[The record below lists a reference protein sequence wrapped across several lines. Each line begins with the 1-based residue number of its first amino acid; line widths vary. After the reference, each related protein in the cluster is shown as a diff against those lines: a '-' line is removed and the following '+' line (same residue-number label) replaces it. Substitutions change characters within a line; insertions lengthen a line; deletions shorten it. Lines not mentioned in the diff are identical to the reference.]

1 METEYIKKT
10 GIERQKEVLIEA
22 LERAAKENGLFLNT
36 NYKQQPHFYNKELQI
51 TPVNSLMMAMHSDNG
66 DFKSNAYTTFQ
77 NLQANNAAIRRGQ
90 KGVPFIWSNLNEYVE
105 IANPENKITKDSF
118 NKLSEEDK
126 GRYRVNPKENVF
138 TLFNLDQTTL
148 PFVHKDSYKSHI
160 NDTGQ
165 TEPHDE
171 KELRIDINKYIQKM
185 RENLLPIRRDGIG
198 VAHYDANRDLIHI
211 PAQKEFDTYPE
222 YVQAVTREIVRATGV
237 PQRLNREGTMSSDKE
252 KQARESLVEDLVS
265 AHKLLEFGL
274 PSKLKKTTIANIPS
288 IIKHIKETPNYT
300 ENLFR
305 DINRAVGM
313 MKKAEKGEKIKVN
326 EREATELLNVNSQEQ
341 TQSNKQ
347 ENHDSKAVS
356 FEQITILKDDNEK
369 WTLVARPSEQKPFA
383 IHPSKQDI
391 SFYFDSLKNP
401 NKEEGVSI
409 RTELAQKYYGI
420 SLQHPELKV
429 DIFNTGATQENIEK
443 IDRVNVFRSKDQK
456 NMIIAY
462 VDGKALQPI
471 ELNKSLY
478 QRFWLTDNRSAY
490 KVALA
495 ASLYAE
501 TLNNIKKEGTKQTQE
516 VEQTA
521 KKEQS
526 KEAEVT
532 HHAGEKNIPPIMKE
546 YENLKNQYK
555 DTVLLFRKGNHY
567 EAYADDAVTV
577 SQKLDLKMETDKH
590 HYEDSKTPLRSTSF
604 KQSELDV
611 FLPKLIRNN
620 LRIAIC
626 APIEEPL
633 KIPRP
638 TPEAETQTKS
648 LEENETIVSRPSMHR

>member
-1 METEYIKKT
+1 METEYIKKN
-10 GIERQKEVLIEA
+10 GLERQKEVLIEA

-66 DFKSNAYTTFQ
+66 NFKSNAYTTFQ

-148 PFVHKDSYKSHI
+148 PFVHKDSYKTHI

-165 TEPHDE
+165 TAPHDE

-274 PSKLKKTTIANIPS
+274 PSKLKKTTIENVPS

-326 EREATELLNVNSQEQ
+326 ERETVELLNVNSQEQ
-341 TQSNKQ
+341 AQRNTQ
-347 ENHDSKAVS
+347 ENQVSKAVS

-369 WTLVARPSEQKPFA
+369 WTLVARPNEQKPFA

-391 SFYFDSLKNP
+391 SMYFDSLKNP

-409 RTELAQKYYGI
+409 RTELAQKYYGL

-443 IDRVNVFRSKDQK
+443 IDRVNVFRTKDQK

-501 TLNNIKKEGTKQTQE
+501 TLNNIKKEGTKQAQE

-521 KKEQS
+521 TKEQS
-526 KEAEVT
+526 KQSEVSHDT
-532 HHAGEKNIPPIMKE
+532 AEKNIPPIME
-546 YENLKNQYK
+546 QYK
-555 DTVLLFRKGNHY
+555 ALKKNYSDALLLFRKGNY
-567 EAYADDAVTV
+567 YIAYSDDAVTL
-577 SQKLDLKMETDKH
+577 SKKLDLEIKTEKN
-590 HYEDSKTPLRSTSF
+590 HYENEKTPLRSASF
-604 KQSELDV
+604 PASSLDGN
-611 FLPKLIRNN
+611 LPKLIRSGS
-620 LRIAIC
+620 RVAIC
-626 APIEEPL
+626 TPNEEEQ
-633 KIPRP
+633 KIPKPSRQDP
-638 TPEAETQTKS
+638 PKEQEQKES
-648 LEENETIVSRPSMHR
+648 IVSRPSMHR

>member
-10 GIERQKEVLIEA
+10 GLERQKEVLIEA

-66 DFKSNAYTTFQ
+66 NFKSNAYTTFQ

-90 KGVPFIWSNLNEYVE
+90 KGVPFIWSNLNVYVE

-148 PFVHKDSYKSHI
+148 PFVHKDSYKTHI
-160 NDTGQ
+160 NETGQ
-165 TEPHDE
+165 TAPHDE

-274 PSKLKKTTIANIPS
+274 PSKLKKTTIENVPS

-326 EREATELLNVNSQEQ
+326 ERETVELLNVNSQEQ
-341 TQSNKQ
+341 AQRNTQ
-347 ENHDSKAVS
+347 ENQVSKAVS

-369 WTLVARPSEQKPFA
+369 WTLVARPNEQKPFA

-391 SFYFDSLKNP
+391 SMYFDSLKNP

-409 RTELAQKYYGI
+409 RTELAQKYYGL

-443 IDRVNVFRSKDQK
+443 IDRVNVFRTKDQK

-501 TLNNIKKEGTKQTQE
+501 TLNNIKKEGTKQAQE

-521 KKEQS
+521 TKEQS
-526 KEAEVT
+526 KQSEVSHDT
-532 HHAGEKNIPPIMKE
+532 AEKNIPPIME
-546 YENLKNQYK
+546 QYK
-555 DTVLLFRKGNHY
+555 ALKKNYSDALLLFRKGNY
-567 EAYADDAVTV
+567 YIAYSDDAVTL
-577 SQKLDLKMETDKH
+577 SKKLDLEIKTEKN
-590 HYEDSKTPLRSTSF
+590 HYENEKTPLRSASF
-604 KQSELDV
+604 PASSLDGN
-611 FLPKLIRNN
+611 LPKLIRSGS
-620 LRIAIC
+620 RVAIC
-626 APIEEPL
+626 TPNEEEQ
-633 KIPRP
+633 KIPKPSRQDP
-638 TPEAETQTKS
+638 PKEQEQKES
-648 LEENETIVSRPSMHR
+648 IVSRPSMHR

>member
-10 GIERQKEVLIEA
+10 GLERQKEVLIEA

-66 DFKSNAYTTFQ
+66 NFKSNAYTTFQ

-148 PFVHKDSYKSHI
+148 PFVHKDSYKTHI

-165 TEPHDE
+165 TAPHDE

-237 PQRLNREGTMSSDKE
+237 PQRLNREGTMSSNKE

-274 PSKLKKTTIANIPS
+274 PSKLKKTTIENVPS

-326 EREATELLNVNSQEQ
+326 ERETVELLNVNSQEQ
-341 TQSNKQ
+341 AQRNTQ
-347 ENHDSKAVS
+347 ENQVSKAVS

-369 WTLVARPSEQKPFA
+369 WTLVARPNEQKPFA

-391 SFYFDSLKNP
+391 SMYFDSLKNP

-409 RTELAQKYYGI
+409 RTELAQKYYVL

-443 IDRVNVFRSKDQK
+443 IDRVNVFRTKDQK

-501 TLNNIKKEGTKQTQE
+501 TLNNIKKEGTKQAQE

-521 KKEQS
+521 TKEQS
-526 KEAEVT
+526 KQSEVSHDT
-532 HHAGEKNIPPIMKE
+532 AEKNIPPIME
-546 YENLKNQYK
+546 QYK
-555 DTVLLFRKGNHY
+555 ALKKNYSDALLLFRKGNY
-567 EAYADDAVTV
+567 YIAYSDDAVTL
-577 SQKLDLKMETDKH
+577 SKKLDLEIKTEKN
-590 HYEDSKTPLRSTSF
+590 HYENEKTPLRSASF
-604 KQSELDV
+604 PASSLDGN
-611 FLPKLIRNN
+611 LLKLIRSGS
-620 LRIAIC
+620 RVAIC
-626 APIEEPL
+626 TPNEEEQ
-633 KIPRP
+633 KIPKPSRQDP
-638 TPEAETQTKS
+638 PKEQEQKES
-648 LEENETIVSRPSMHR
+648 IVSRPSMHR

>member
-10 GIERQKEVLIEA
+10 GLERQKEVLIEA

-66 DFKSNAYTTFQ
+66 NFKSNAYTTFQ
-77 NLQANNAAIRRGQ
+77 NLQANNAATRRGQ

-148 PFVHKDSYKSHI
+148 PFVHKDSYKTHI

-165 TEPHDE
+165 TAPHDE

-274 PSKLKKTTIANIPS
+274 PSKLKKTTIENVPS

-313 MKKAEKGEKIKVN
+313 MKKAEKGEKIKIN
-326 EREATELLNVNSQEQ
+326 ERETVELLNVNSQEQ
-341 TQSNKQ
+341 AQRNMQ
-347 ENHDSKAVS
+347 ENQVSKAVS

-369 WTLVARPSEQKPFA
+369 WTLVARPNEQKPFA

-391 SFYFDSLKNP
+391 SMYFDSLKNP

-409 RTELAQKYYGI
+409 RTELAQKYYGL

-443 IDRVNVFRSKDQK
+443 IDRVNVFRTKDQK

-501 TLNNIKKEGTKQTQE
+501 TLNNIKKEGTKQAQE

-521 KKEQS
+521 TKEQS
-526 KEAEVT
+526 KQSEVSHDT
-532 HHAGEKNIPPIMKE
+532 AEKNIPPIME
-546 YENLKNQYK
+546 QYK
-555 DTVLLFRKGNHY
+555 ALKKNYSDALLLFRKGNY
-567 EAYADDAVTV
+567 YIAYSDDAVTL
-577 SQKLDLKMETDKH
+577 SKKLDLEIKTEKN
-590 HYEDSKTPLRSTSF
+590 HYENEKTPLRSASF
-604 KQSELDV
+604 PASSLDGN
-611 FLPKLIRNN
+611 LPKLIRSGS
-620 LRIAIC
+620 RVAIC
-626 APIEEPL
+626 TPNEEEQ
-633 KIPRP
+633 KIPKPSRQDP
-638 TPEAETQTKS
+638 PKEQEQKES
-648 LEENETIVSRPSMHR
+648 IVSRPSMHR

>member
-66 DFKSNAYTTFQ
+66 NFKSNAYTTFQ

-148 PFVHKDSYKSHI
+148 PFVHKDSYKTHI

-165 TEPHDE
+165 TAPHDE

-274 PSKLKKTTIANIPS
+274 PSKLKKTTIENVPS

-313 MKKAEKGEKIKVN
+313 MKKAEKGEKIKIN
-326 EREATELLNVNSQEQ
+326 ERETVELLNVNSQEQ
-341 TQSNKQ
+341 AQRNMQ
-347 ENHDSKAVS
+347 ENQVSKAVS

-369 WTLVARPSEQKPFA
+369 WTLVARPNEQKPFA

-391 SFYFDSLKNP
+391 SMYFDSLKNP

-409 RTELAQKYYGI
+409 RTELAQKYYGL

-443 IDRVNVFRSKDQK
+443 IDRVNVFRTKDQK

-501 TLNNIKKEGTKQTQE
+501 TLNNIKKEGTKQAQE

-521 KKEQS
+521 TKEQS
-526 KEAEVT
+526 KQSEVSHDT
-532 HHAGEKNIPPIMKE
+532 AEKNIPPIME
-546 YENLKNQYK
+546 QYK
-555 DTVLLFRKGNHY
+555 ALKKNYSDALLLFRKGNY
-567 EAYADDAVTV
+567 YIAYSDDAVTL
-577 SQKLDLKMETDKH
+577 SKKLDLEIKTEKN
-590 HYEDSKTPLRSTSF
+590 HYENEKTPLRSASF
-604 KQSELDV
+604 PASSLDGN
-611 FLPKLIRNN
+611 LPKLIRSGS
-620 LRIAIC
+620 RVAIC
-626 APIEEPL
+626 TPNEEEQ
-633 KIPRP
+633 KIPKPSRQDP
-638 TPEAETQTKS
+638 PKEQEQKES
-648 LEENETIVSRPSMHR
+648 IVSRPSMHR

>member
-1 METEYIKKT
+1 METEYIKRT
-10 GIERQKEVLIEA
+10 GLERQKEVLIEA

-66 DFKSNAYTTFQ
+66 NFKSNAYTTFQ
-77 NLQANNAAIRRGQ
+77 NLQANDAAIRRGQ

-105 IANPENKITKDSF
+105 IVNPENKITKDSF

-148 PFVHKDSYKSHI
+148 PFVHKDSYKTHI

-165 TEPHDE
+165 TAPHDE

-274 PSKLKKTTIANIPS
+274 PSKLKKTTIENVPS

-326 EREATELLNVNSQEQ
+326 ERETVELLNVNSQEQ
-341 TQSNKQ
+341 AQRNTQ
-347 ENHDSKAVS
+347 ENQVSKAVS

-369 WTLVARPSEQKPFA
+369 WTLVARLNEQKPFA

-391 SFYFDSLKNP
+391 SMYFDSLKNP

-409 RTELAQKYYGI
+409 RTELAQKYYGL

-443 IDRVNVFRSKDQK
+443 IDRVNVFRTKDQK

-501 TLNNIKKEGTKQTQE
+501 TLNNIKKEGTKQAQE

-521 KKEQS
+521 TKEQS
-526 KEAEVT
+526 KQSEVSHDT
-532 HHAGEKNIPPIMKE
+532 AEKNIPPIME
-546 YENLKNQYK
+546 QYK
-555 DTVLLFRKGNHY
+555 ALKKNYSDALLLFRKGNY
-567 EAYADDAVTV
+567 YIAYSDDAVTL
-577 SQKLDLKMETDKH
+577 SKKLDLEIKTEKN
-590 HYEDSKTPLRSTSF
+590 HYENEKTPLRSASF
-604 KQSELDV
+604 PASSLDGN
-611 FLPKLIRNN
+611 LPKLIRSGS
-620 LRIAIC
+620 RVAIC
-626 APIEEPL
+626 TPNEEEQ
-633 KIPRP
+633 KIPKPSRQDP
-638 TPEAETQTKS
+638 PKEQEQKES
-648 LEENETIVSRPSMHR
+648 IVSRPSMHR

>member
-10 GIERQKEVLIEA
+10 GLERQKEVLIEA

-66 DFKSNAYTTFQ
+66 NFKSNAYTTFQ

-148 PFVHKDSYKSHI
+148 PFVHKDSYKTHI

-165 TEPHDE
+165 TAPHDE

-198 VAHYDANRDLIHI
+198 VAHYDANRDMIHI

-274 PSKLKKTTIANIPS
+274 PSKLKKTTIENVPS

-313 MKKAEKGEKIKVN
+313 MKKAEKGEKIKIN
-326 EREATELLNVNSQEQ
+326 ERETVELLNVNSQEQ
-341 TQSNKQ
+341 AQRNMQ
-347 ENHDSKAVS
+347 ENQVSKAVS

-369 WTLVARPSEQKPFA
+369 WTLVARPNEQKPFA

-391 SFYFDSLKNP
+391 SMYFDSLKNP

-409 RTELAQKYYGI
+409 RTELAQKYYGL

-443 IDRVNVFRSKDQK
+443 IDRVNVFRTKDQK

-501 TLNNIKKEGTKQTQE
+501 TLNNIKKEGTKQAQE

-521 KKEQS
+521 TKEQS
-526 KEAEVT
+526 KQSEVSHDT
-532 HHAGEKNIPPIMKE
+532 AEKNIPPIME
-546 YENLKNQYK
+546 QYK
-555 DTVLLFRKGNHY
+555 ALKKNYSDALLLFRKGNY
-567 EAYADDAVTV
+567 YIAYSDDAVTL
-577 SQKLDLKMETDKH
+577 SKKLDLEIKTEKN
-590 HYEDSKTPLRSTSF
+590 HYENEKTPLRSASF
-604 KQSELDV
+604 PASSLDGN
-611 FLPKLIRNN
+611 LPKLIRSGS
-620 LRIAIC
+620 RVAIC
-626 APIEEPL
+626 TPNEEEQ
-633 KIPRP
+633 KIPKPSRQDP
-638 TPEAETQTKS
+638 PKEQEQKES
-648 LEENETIVSRPSMHR
+648 IVSRPSMHR

>member
-10 GIERQKEVLIEA
+10 GLERQKEVLIEA

-66 DFKSNAYTTFQ
+66 NFKSNAYTTFQ

-148 PFVHKDSYKSHI
+148 PFVHKDSYKTHI

-165 TEPHDE
+165 TAPHDE

-274 PSKLKKTTIANIPS
+274 PSKLKKTTIENVPS

-326 EREATELLNVNSQEQ
+326 ERETVELLNVNSQEQ
-341 TQSNKQ
+341 AQRNTQ
-347 ENHDSKAVS
+347 ENQVSKAVS

-369 WTLVARPSEQKPFA
+369 WTLVARPNEQKPFA

-391 SFYFDSLKNP
+391 SMYFDSLKNP

-409 RTELAQKYYGI
+409 RTELAQKYYGL

-443 IDRVNVFRSKDQK
+443 IDRVNVFRTKDQK

-501 TLNNIKKEGTKQTQE
+501 TLNNIKKEGTKQAQE

-521 KKEQS
+521 TKEQS
-526 KEAEVT
+526 KQSEVSHDT
-532 HHAGEKNIPPIMKE
+532 AEKNIPPIME
-546 YENLKNQYK
+546 QYK
-555 DTVLLFRKGNHY
+555 ALKKNYSDALLLFRKGNY
-567 EAYADDAVTV
+567 YIAYSDDAVTL
-577 SQKLDLKMETDKH
+577 SKKLDLEIKTEKN
-590 HYEDSKTPLRSTSF
+590 HYENEKTPLRSASF
-604 KQSELDV
+604 PASSLDGN
-611 FLPKLIRNN
+611 LPKLIRSGS
-620 LRIAIC
+620 RVAIC
-626 APIEEPL
+626 TPNEEEQ
-633 KIPRP
+633 KIPKPSRQNP
-638 TPEAETQTKS
+638 PKEQEQKES
-648 LEENETIVSRPSMHR
+648 IVSRPSMHR

>member
-10 GIERQKEVLIEA
+10 GLERQKEVLIEA

-66 DFKSNAYTTFQ
+66 NFKSNAYTTFQ

-105 IANPENKITKDSF
+105 IVNPENKITKDSF

-148 PFVHKDSYKSHI
+148 PFVHKDSYKTHI

-165 TEPHDE
+165 TAPHDE

-274 PSKLKKTTIANIPS
+274 PSKLKKTTIENVPS

-326 EREATELLNVNSQEQ
+326 ERETVELLNVNSQEQ
-341 TQSNKQ
+341 AQRNTQ
-347 ENHDSKAVS
+347 ENQVSKAVS

-369 WTLVARPSEQKPFA
+369 WTLVARPNEQKPFA

-391 SFYFDSLKNP
+391 SMYFDSLKNP

-409 RTELAQKYYGI
+409 RTELAQKYYVL

-443 IDRVNVFRSKDQK
+443 IDRVNVFRTKDQK

-501 TLNNIKKEGTKQTQE
+501 TLNNIKKEGTKQAQE

-521 KKEQS
+521 TKEQS
-526 KEAEVT
+526 KQSEVSHDT
-532 HHAGEKNIPPIMKE
+532 AEKNIPPIME
-546 YENLKNQYK
+546 QYK
-555 DTVLLFRKGNHY
+555 ALKKNYSDALLLFRKGNY
-567 EAYADDAVTV
+567 YIAYSDDAVTL
-577 SQKLDLKMETDKH
+577 SKKLDLEIKTEKN
-590 HYEDSKTPLRSTSF
+590 HYENEKTPLRSASF
-604 KQSELDV
+604 PASSLDGN
-611 FLPKLIRNN
+611 LPKLIRSGS
-620 LRIAIC
+620 RVAIC
-626 APIEEPL
+626 TPNEEEQ
-633 KIPRP
+633 KIPKPSRQDP
-638 TPEAETQTKS
+638 PKEQEQKES
-648 LEENETIVSRPSMHR
+648 IVSRPSMHR

>member
-1 METEYIKKT
+1 METEYIKRT
-10 GIERQKEVLIEA
+10 GLERQKEVLIEA

-66 DFKSNAYTTFQ
+66 NFKSNAYTTFQ
-77 NLQANNAAIRRGQ
+77 NLQANDAAIRRGQ

-105 IANPENKITKDSF
+105 IVNPENKITKDSF

-148 PFVHKDSYKSHI
+148 PFVHKDSYKTHI

-165 TEPHDE
+165 TAPHDE

-274 PSKLKKTTIANIPS
+274 PSKLKKTTIENVPS

-326 EREATELLNVNSQEQ
+326 ERETVELLNVNSQEQ
-341 TQSNKQ
+341 AQRNTQ
-347 ENHDSKAVS
+347 ENQVSKAVS

-369 WTLVARPSEQKPFA
+369 WTLVARPNEQKPFA

-391 SFYFDSLKNP
+391 SMYFDSLKNP

-409 RTELAQKYYGI
+409 RTELAQKYYGL

-443 IDRVNVFRSKDQK
+443 IDRVNVFRTKDQK

-478 QRFWLTDNRSAY
+478 QRFRLTDNRSAY

-501 TLNNIKKEGTKQTQE
+501 TLNNIKKEGTKQAQE

-521 KKEQS
+521 TKEQS
-526 KEAEVT
+526 KQSEVSHDT
-532 HHAGEKNIPPIMKE
+532 AEKNIPPIME
-546 YENLKNQYK
+546 QYK
-555 DTVLLFRKGNHY
+555 ALKKNYSDALLLFRKGNY
-567 EAYADDAVTV
+567 YIAYSDDAVTL
-577 SQKLDLKMETDKH
+577 SKKLDLEIKTEKN
-590 HYEDSKTPLRSTSF
+590 HYENEKTPLRSASF
-604 KQSELDV
+604 PASSLDGN
-611 FLPKLIRNN
+611 LPKLIRSGS
-620 LRIAIC
+620 RVAIC
-626 APIEEPL
+626 TPNEEEQ
-633 KIPRP
+633 KIPKPSRQDP
-638 TPEAETQTKS
+638 PKEQEQKES
-648 LEENETIVSRPSMHR
+648 IVSRPSMHR

>member
-10 GIERQKEVLIEA
+10 GLERQKEVLIEA

-66 DFKSNAYTTFQ
+66 NFKSNAYTTFQ

-148 PFVHKDSYKSHI
+148 PFVHKDSYKTHI

-165 TEPHDE
+165 TAPHDE

-274 PSKLKKTTIANIPS
+274 PSKLKKTTIENVPS

-313 MKKAEKGEKIKVN
+313 MKKAEKGEKIKIN
-326 EREATELLNVNSQEQ
+326 ERETVELLNVNSQEQ
-341 TQSNKQ
+341 AQRNMQ
-347 ENHDSKAVS
+347 ENQVSKAVF

-369 WTLVARPSEQKPFA
+369 WTLVARPNEQKPFA

-391 SFYFDSLKNP
+391 SMYFDSLKNP

-409 RTELAQKYYGI
+409 RTELAQKYYGL

-443 IDRVNVFRSKDQK
+443 IDRVNVFRTKDQK

-501 TLNNIKKEGTKQTQE
+501 TLNNIKKEGTKQAQE

-521 KKEQS
+521 TKEQS
-526 KEAEVT
+526 KQSEVSHDT
-532 HHAGEKNIPPIMKE
+532 AEKNIPPIME
-546 YENLKNQYK
+546 QYK
-555 DTVLLFRKGNHY
+555 ALKKNYSDALLLFRKGNY
-567 EAYADDAVTV
+567 YIAYSDDAVTL
-577 SQKLDLKMETDKH
+577 SKKLDLEIKTEKN
-590 HYEDSKTPLRSTSF
+590 HYENEKTPLRSASF
-604 KQSELDV
+604 PASSLDGN
-611 FLPKLIRNN
+611 LPKLIRSGS
-620 LRIAIC
+620 RVAIC
-626 APIEEPL
+626 TPNEEEQ
-633 KIPRP
+633 KIPKPSRQDP
-638 TPEAETQTKS
+638 PKEQEQKES
-648 LEENETIVSRPSMHR
+648 IVSRPSMHR

>member
-1 METEYIKKT
+1 MMETEYIKRT
-10 GIERQKEVLIEA
+10 GLERQKEVLIEA

-66 DFKSNAYTTFQ
+66 NFKSNAYTTFQ

-148 PFVHKDSYKSHI
+148 PFVHKDSYKTHI

-165 TEPHDE
+165 TAPHDE

-274 PSKLKKTTIANIPS
+274 PSKLKKTTIENVPS

-326 EREATELLNVNSQEQ
+326 ERETVELLNVNSQEQ
-341 TQSNKQ
+341 AQRNTQ
-347 ENHDSKAVS
+347 ENQVSKAVS

-369 WTLVARPSEQKPFA
+369 WTLVARPNEQKPFA

-391 SFYFDSLKNP
+391 SMYFDSLKNP

-409 RTELAQKYYGI
+409 RTELAQKYYVL

-443 IDRVNVFRSKDQK
+443 IDRVNVFRTKDQK

-501 TLNNIKKEGTKQTQE
+501 TLNNIKKEGTKQAQE

-521 KKEQS
+521 TKEQS
-526 KEAEVT
+526 KQSEVSHDT
-532 HHAGEKNIPPIMKE
+532 AEKNIPPIME
-546 YENLKNQYK
+546 QYK
-555 DTVLLFRKGNHY
+555 ALKKNYSDALLLFRKGNY
-567 EAYADDAVTV
+567 YIAYSDDAVTL
-577 SQKLDLKMETDKH
+577 SKKLDLEIKTEKN
-590 HYEDSKTPLRSTSF
+590 HYENEKTPLRSASF
-604 KQSELDV
+604 PASSLDGN
-611 FLPKLIRNN
+611 LPKLIRSGS
-620 LRIAIC
+620 RVAIC
-626 APIEEPL
+626 TPNEEEQ
-633 KIPRP
+633 KIPKPSRQDP
-638 TPEAETQTKS
+638 PKEQEQKES
-648 LEENETIVSRPSMHR
+648 IVSRPSMHR

>member
-10 GIERQKEVLIEA
+10 GLERQKEVLIEA

-66 DFKSNAYTTFQ
+66 NFKSNAYTTFQ

-148 PFVHKDSYKSHI
+148 PFVHKDSYKTHI

-165 TEPHDE
+165 TAPHDE

-222 YVQAVTREIVRATGV
+222 YVQAVTREIVHATGV

-274 PSKLKKTTIANIPS
+274 PSKLKKTTIENVPS

-326 EREATELLNVNSQEQ
+326 ERETVELLNVNSQEQ
-341 TQSNKQ
+341 AQRNTQ
-347 ENHDSKAVS
+347 ENQVSKAVS

-369 WTLVARPSEQKPFA
+369 WTLVARPNEQKPFA

-391 SFYFDSLKNP
+391 SMYFDSLKNP

-409 RTELAQKYYGI
+409 RTELAQKYYGL

-443 IDRVNVFRSKDQK
+443 IDRVNVFRTKDQK

-501 TLNNIKKEGTKQTQE
+501 TLNNIKKEGTKQAQE

-521 KKEQS
+521 TKEQS
-526 KEAEVT
+526 KQSEVSHDT
-532 HHAGEKNIPPIMKE
+532 AEKNIPPIME
-546 YENLKNQYK
+546 QYK
-555 DTVLLFRKGNHY
+555 ALKKNYSDALLLFRKGNY
-567 EAYADDAVTV
+567 YIAYSDDAVTL
-577 SQKLDLKMETDKH
+577 SKKLDLEIKTEKN
-590 HYEDSKTPLRSTSF
+590 HYENEKTPLRSASF
-604 KQSELDV
+604 PASSLDGN
-611 FLPKLIRNN
+611 LPKLIRSGS
-620 LRIAIC
+620 RVAIC
-626 APIEEPL
+626 TPNEEEQ
-633 KIPRP
+633 KIPKPSRQDP
-638 TPEAETQTKS
+638 PKEQEQKES
-648 LEENETIVSRPSMHR
+648 IVSRPSMHR

>member
-10 GIERQKEVLIEA
+10 GLERQKEVLIEA

-66 DFKSNAYTTFQ
+66 NFKSNAYTTFQ

-148 PFVHKDSYKSHI
+148 PFVHKDSYKTHI

-165 TEPHDE
+165 TAPHDE

-274 PSKLKKTTIANIPS
+274 PSKLKKTTIENVPS

-313 MKKAEKGEKIKVN
+313 MKKAEKGEKIKIN
-326 EREATELLNVNSQEQ
+326 ERETVELLNVNSQEQ
-341 TQSNKQ
+341 AQRNMQ
-347 ENHDSKAVS
+347 ENQVSKAVS

-369 WTLVARPSEQKPFA
+369 WTLVARPNEQKPFA

-391 SFYFDSLKNP
+391 SMYFDSLKNP

-409 RTELAQKYYGI
+409 RTELAQKYYGL

-443 IDRVNVFRSKDQK
+443 IDRVNVFRTKDQK

-501 TLNNIKKEGTKQTQE
+501 TLNNIKKEGTKQAQE

-521 KKEQS
+521 TKEQS
-526 KEAEVT
+526 KQSEVSHDT
-532 HHAGEKNIPPIMKE
+532 AEKNIPPIME
-546 YENLKNQYK
+546 QYK
-555 DTVLLFRKGNHY
+555 ALKKNYSDALLLFRKGNY
-567 EAYADDAVTV
+567 YIAYSDDTVTL
-577 SQKLDLKMETDKH
+577 SKKLDLEIKTEKN
-590 HYEDSKTPLRSTSF
+590 HYENEKTPLRSASF
-604 KQSELDV
+604 PASSLDGN
-611 FLPKLIRNN
+611 LPKLIRSGS
-620 LRIAIC
+620 RVAIC
-626 APIEEPL
+626 TPNEEEQ
-633 KIPRP
+633 KIPKPSRQDP
-638 TPEAETQTKS
+638 PKEQEQKES
-648 LEENETIVSRPSMHR
+648 IVSRPSMHR

>member
-10 GIERQKEVLIEA
+10 GLERQKEVLIEA

-66 DFKSNAYTTFQ
+66 NFKSNAYTTFQ

-148 PFVHKDSYKSHI
+148 PFVHKDSYKTHI

-165 TEPHDE
+165 TAPHDE

-274 PSKLKKTTIANIPS
+274 PSKLKKTTIENVPS

-313 MKKAEKGEKIKVN
+313 MKKAEKGEKIKIN
-326 EREATELLNVNSQEQ
+326 ERETVELLNVNSQEQ
-341 TQSNKQ
+341 AQRNMQ
-347 ENHDSKAVS
+347 ENQVSKAVS

-369 WTLVARPSEQKPFA
+369 WTLVARPNEQKPFA

-391 SFYFDSLKNP
+391 SMYFDSLKNP

-409 RTELAQKYYGI
+409 RTELAQKYYGL

-443 IDRVNVFRSKDQK
+443 IDRVNVFRTKDQK

-490 KVALA
+490 KGELA

-501 TLNNIKKEGTKQTQE
+501 TLNNIKKEGTKQAQE

-521 KKEQS
+521 TKEQS
-526 KEAEVT
+526 KQSEVSHDT
-532 HHAGEKNIPPIMKE
+532 AEKNIPPIME
-546 YENLKNQYK
+546 QYK
-555 DTVLLFRKGNHY
+555 ALKKNYSDALLLFRKGNY
-567 EAYADDAVTV
+567 YIAYSDDAVTL
-577 SQKLDLKMETDKH
+577 SKKLDLEIKTEKN
-590 HYEDSKTPLRSTSF
+590 HYENEKTPLRSASF
-604 KQSELDV
+604 PASSLDGN
-611 FLPKLIRNN
+611 LPKLIRSGS
-620 LRIAIC
+620 RVAIC
-626 APIEEPL
+626 TPNEEEQ
-633 KIPRP
+633 KIPKPSRQDP
-638 TPEAETQTKS
+638 PKEQEQKES
-648 LEENETIVSRPSMHR
+648 IVSRPSMHR

>member
-10 GIERQKEVLIEA
+10 GLERQKEVLIEA

-66 DFKSNAYTTFQ
+66 NFKSNAYTTFQ

-148 PFVHKDSYKSHI
+148 PFVHKDSYKTHI

-165 TEPHDE
+165 TAPHDE

-274 PSKLKKTTIANIPS
+274 PSKLKKTTIENVPS

-326 EREATELLNVNSQEQ
+326 ERETVELLNVNSQEQ
-341 TQSNKQ
+341 AQRNTQ
-347 ENHDSKAVS
+347 ENQVSKAVS

-369 WTLVARPSEQKPFA
+369 WTLVARPNEQKPFA

-391 SFYFDSLKNP
+391 SMYFDSLKNP

-409 RTELAQKYYGI
+409 RTELAQKYYGL

-443 IDRVNVFRSKDQK
+443 IDRVNVFRTKDQK

-501 TLNNIKKEGTKQTQE
+501 TLNNIKKEGTKQAQE

-521 KKEQS
+521 TKEQS
-526 KEAEVT
+526 KQSEVSHDT
-532 HHAGEKNIPPIMKE
+532 AEKNIPPIME
-546 YENLKNQYK
+546 QYK
-555 DTVLLFRKGNHY
+555 ALKKNYSDALLLFRKGNY
-567 EAYADDAVTV
+567 YIAYSDDAVTL
-577 SQKLDLKMETDKH
+577 SKKLDLEIKTEKN
-590 HYEDSKTPLRSTSF
+590 HYENEKTPLRSASF
-604 KQSELDV
+604 PASSLDGN
-611 FLPKLIRNN
+611 LPKLIRSGS
-620 LRIAIC
+620 RVAIC
-626 APIEEPL
+626 TPNEEEQ
-633 KIPRP
+633 KIPKPSRQDP
-638 TPEAETQTKS
+638 PKEQEQKES
-648 LEENETIVSRPSMHR
+648 IVSRPSMHR

>member
-10 GIERQKEVLIEA
+10 GLERQKEVLIEA

-66 DFKSNAYTTFQ
+66 NFKSNAYTTFQ

-148 PFVHKDSYKSHI
+148 PFVHKDSYKTHI

-165 TEPHDE
+165 TAPHDE

-274 PSKLKKTTIANIPS
+274 PSKLKKTTIENVPS

-313 MKKAEKGEKIKVN
+313 MKKAEKGEKIKIN
-326 EREATELLNVNSQEQ
+326 ERETVELLNVNSQEQ
-341 TQSNKQ
+341 AQRNMQ
-347 ENHDSKAVS
+347 ENQVSKAVS

-369 WTLVARPSEQKPFA
+369 WTLVARPNEQKPFA

-391 SFYFDSLKNP
+391 SMYFDSLKNP

-409 RTELAQKYYGI
+409 RTELAQKYYGL

-443 IDRVNVFRSKDQK
+443 IDRVNVFRTKDQK

-501 TLNNIKKEGTKQTQE
+501 TLNNIKKEGTKRAQE

-521 KKEQS
+521 TKEQS
-526 KEAEVT
+526 KQSEVSHDT
-532 HHAGEKNIPPIMKE
+532 AEKNIPPIME
-546 YENLKNQYK
+546 QYK
-555 DTVLLFRKGNHY
+555 ALKKNYSDALLLFRKGNY
-567 EAYADDAVTV
+567 YIAYSDDAVTL
-577 SQKLDLKMETDKH
+577 SKKLDLEIKTEKN
-590 HYEDSKTPLRSTSF
+590 HYENEKTPLRSASF
-604 KQSELDV
+604 PASSLDGN
-611 FLPKLIRNN
+611 LPKLIRSGS
-620 LRIAIC
+620 RVAIC
-626 APIEEPL
+626 TPNEEEQ
-633 KIPRP
+633 KIPKPSRQDP
-638 TPEAETQTKS
+638 PKEQEQKES
-648 LEENETIVSRPSMHR
+648 IVSRPSMHR

>member
-1 METEYIKKT
+1 METEYIKKN
-10 GIERQKEVLIEA
+10 GLERQKEVLIEA

-66 DFKSNAYTTFQ
+66 NFKSNAYTTFQ

-148 PFVHKDSYKSHI
+148 PFVHKDSYKTHI

-165 TEPHDE
+165 TAPHDE

-274 PSKLKKTTIANIPS
+274 PSKLKKTTIENVPS

-313 MKKAEKGEKIKVN
+313 MKKAEKGEKIKIN
-326 EREATELLNVNSQEQ
+326 ERETVELLNVNSQEQ
-341 TQSNKQ
+341 AQRNMQ
-347 ENHDSKAVS
+347 ENQVSKAVS

-369 WTLVARPSEQKPFA
+369 WTLVARPNEQKPFA

-391 SFYFDSLKNP
+391 SMYFDSLKNP

-409 RTELAQKYYGI
+409 RTELAQKYYGL

-443 IDRVNVFRSKDQK
+443 IDRVNVFRTKDQK

-501 TLNNIKKEGTKQTQE
+501 TLNNIKKEGTKQAQE

-521 KKEQS
+521 TKEQS
-526 KEAEVT
+526 KQSEVSHDT
-532 HHAGEKNIPPIMKE
+532 AEKNIPPIME
-546 YENLKNQYK
+546 QYK
-555 DTVLLFRKGNHY
+555 ALKKNYSDALLLFRKGNY
-567 EAYADDAVTV
+567 YIAYSDDAVTL
-577 SQKLDLKMETDKH
+577 SKKLDLEIKTEKN
-590 HYEDSKTPLRSTSF
+590 HYENEKTPLRSASF
-604 KQSELDV
+604 PASSLDGN
-611 FLPKLIRNN
+611 LPKLIRSGS
-620 LRIAIC
+620 RVAIC
-626 APIEEPL
+626 TPNEEEQ
-633 KIPRP
+633 KIPKPSRQDP
-638 TPEAETQTKS
+638 PKEQEQKES
-648 LEENETIVSRPSMHR
+648 IVSRPSMHR

>member
-10 GIERQKEVLIEA
+10 GLERQKEVLIEA

-66 DFKSNAYTTFQ
+66 NFKSNAYTTFQ

-148 PFVHKDSYKSHI
+148 PFVHKDSYKTHI

-165 TEPHDE
+165 TAPHDE

-274 PSKLKKTTIANIPS
+274 PSKLKKTTIENVPS

-305 DINRAVGM
+305 DINRAIGM
-313 MKKAEKGEKIKVN
+313 MKKAEKGEKIKIN
-326 EREATELLNVNSQEQ
+326 ERETVELLNVNSQEQ
-341 TQSNKQ
+341 AQRNMQ
-347 ENHDSKAVS
+347 ENQVSKAVS

-369 WTLVARPSEQKPFA
+369 WTLVARPNEQKPFA

-391 SFYFDSLKNP
+391 SMYFDSLKNP

-409 RTELAQKYYGI
+409 RTELAQKYYGL

-443 IDRVNVFRSKDQK
+443 IDRVNVFRTKDQK

-501 TLNNIKKEGTKQTQE
+501 TLNNIKKEGTKQAQE

-521 KKEQS
+521 TKEQS
-526 KEAEVT
+526 KQSEVSHDT
-532 HHAGEKNIPPIMKE
+532 AEKNIPPIME
-546 YENLKNQYK
+546 QYK
-555 DTVLLFRKGNHY
+555 ALKKNYSDALLLFRKGNY
-567 EAYADDAVTV
+567 YIAYSDDAVTL
-577 SQKLDLKMETDKH
+577 SKKLDLEIKTEKN
-590 HYEDSKTPLRSTSF
+590 HYENEKTPLRSASF
-604 KQSELDV
+604 PASSLDGN
-611 FLPKLIRNN
+611 LPKLIRSGS
-620 LRIAIC
+620 RVAIC
-626 APIEEPL
+626 TPNEEEQ
-633 KIPRP
+633 KIPKPSRQDP
-638 TPEAETQTKS
+638 PKEQEQKES
-648 LEENETIVSRPSMHR
+648 IVSRPSMHR

>member
-10 GIERQKEVLIEA
+10 GLERQKEVLIEA

-66 DFKSNAYTTFQ
+66 NFKSNAYTTFQ

-148 PFVHKDSYKSHI
+148 PFVHKDSYKTHI

-165 TEPHDE
+165 TAPHDE

-274 PSKLKKTTIANIPS
+274 PSKLKKTTIENVPS

-313 MKKAEKGEKIKVN
+313 MKKAEKGEKIKIN
-326 EREATELLNVNSQEQ
+326 ERETVELLNVNSQEQ
-341 TQSNKQ
+341 AQRNMQ
-347 ENHDSKAVS
+347 ENQVSKAVS

-369 WTLVARPSEQKPFA
+369 WTLVARPNEQKPFA

-391 SFYFDSLKNP
+391 SMYFDSLKNP

-409 RTELAQKYYGI
+409 RTELAQKYYGL

-429 DIFNTGATQENIEK
+429 DIFNTRATQENIEK
-443 IDRVNVFRSKDQK
+443 IDRVNVFRTKDQK

-501 TLNNIKKEGTKQTQE
+501 TLNNIKKEGTKQAQE

-521 KKEQS
+521 TKEQS
-526 KEAEVT
+526 KQSEVSHDT
-532 HHAGEKNIPPIMKE
+532 AEKNIPPIME
-546 YENLKNQYK
+546 QYK
-555 DTVLLFRKGNHY
+555 ALKKNYSDALLLFRKGNY
-567 EAYADDAVTV
+567 YIAYSDDAVTL
-577 SQKLDLKMETDKH
+577 SKKLDLEIKTEKN
-590 HYEDSKTPLRSTSF
+590 HYENEKTPLRSASF
-604 KQSELDV
+604 PASSLDGN
-611 FLPKLIRNN
+611 LPKLIRSGS
-620 LRIAIC
+620 RVAIC
-626 APIEEPL
+626 TPNEEEQ
-633 KIPRP
+633 KIPKPSRQDP
-638 TPEAETQTKS
+638 PKEQEQKES
-648 LEENETIVSRPSMHR
+648 IVSRPSMHR

>member
-10 GIERQKEVLIEA
+10 GLERQKEVLIEA

-66 DFKSNAYTTFQ
+66 NFKSNAYTTFQ

-148 PFVHKDSYKSHI
+148 PFVHKDSYKTHI

-165 TEPHDE
+165 TAPHDE

-274 PSKLKKTTIANIPS
+274 PSKLKKTTIENVPS

-313 MKKAEKGEKIKVN
+313 MKKAEKGEKIKIN
-326 EREATELLNVNSQEQ
+326 ERETVELLNVNSQEQ
-341 TQSNKQ
+341 AQRNMQ
-347 ENHDSKAVS
+347 ENQVSKAVS

-369 WTLVARPSEQKPFA
+369 WTLVARPNEQKPFA

-391 SFYFDSLKNP
+391 SMYFDSLKNP

-409 RTELAQKYYGI
+409 RTELAQKYYGL

-443 IDRVNVFRSKDQK
+443 IDRVNVFRTKDQK

-501 TLNNIKKEGTKQTQE
+501 TLNNIKKEGTKQAQE

-521 KKEQS
+521 TKEQS
-526 KEAEVT
+526 KQSEVSHDT
-532 HHAGEKNIPPIMKE
+532 AEKNIPPIME
-546 YENLKNQYK
+546 QYK
-555 DTVLLFRKGNHY
+555 ALKKNYSDALLLFRKGDY
-567 EAYADDAVTV
+567 YIAYSDDAVTL
-577 SQKLDLKMETDKH
+577 SKKLDLEIKTEKN
-590 HYEDSKTPLRSTSF
+590 HYENEKTPLRSASF
-604 KQSELDV
+604 PASSLDGN
-611 FLPKLIRNN
+611 LPKLIRSGS
-620 LRIAIC
+620 RVAIC
-626 APIEEPL
+626 TPNEEEQ
-633 KIPRP
+633 KIPKPSRQDP
-638 TPEAETQTKS
+638 PKEQEQKES
-648 LEENETIVSRPSMHR
+648 IVSRPSMHR

>member
-10 GIERQKEVLIEA
+10 GLERQKEVLIEA

-66 DFKSNAYTTFQ
+66 NFKSNAYTTFQ

-148 PFVHKDSYKSHI
+148 PFVHKDSYKTHI

-165 TEPHDE
+165 TAPHDE

-274 PSKLKKTTIANIPS
+274 PSKLKKTTIENVPS

-313 MKKAEKGEKIKVN
+313 MKKAEKGEKIKIN
-326 EREATELLNVNSQEQ
+326 ERETVELLNVNSQEQ
-341 TQSNKQ
+341 AQRNMQ
-347 ENHDSKAVS
+347 ENQVSKAVS

-369 WTLVARPSEQKPFA
+369 WTLVARPNEQKPFA

-391 SFYFDSLKNP
+391 SMYFDSLKNP

-409 RTELAQKYYGI
+409 RTELAQKYYGL

-443 IDRVNVFRSKDQK
+443 IDRVNVFRTKDQK

-501 TLNNIKKEGTKQTQE
+501 TLNNIKKEGTKQAQE

-521 KKEQS
+521 TKEQS
-526 KEAEVT
+526 KQSEVSHDT
-532 HHAGEKNIPPIMKE
+532 AEKNIPPIME
-546 YENLKNQYK
+546 QYK
-555 DTVLLFRKGNHY
+555 ALKKNYSDALLLFRKGNY
-567 EAYADDAVTV
+567 YIAYSDDAVTL
-577 SQKLDLKMETDKH
+577 SKKLDLEIKTEKN
-590 HYEDSKTPLRSTSF
+590 HYENEKTPLRSASF
-604 KQSELDV
+604 PANSLDGN
-611 FLPKLIRNN
+611 LPKLIRSGS
-620 LRIAIC
+620 RVAIC
-626 APIEEPL
+626 TPNEEEQ
-633 KIPRP
+633 KIPKPSRQDP
-638 TPEAETQTKS
+638 PKEQEQKES
-648 LEENETIVSRPSMHR
+648 IVSRPSMHR

>member
-10 GIERQKEVLIEA
+10 GLERQKEVLIEA

-66 DFKSNAYTTFQ
+66 NFKSNAYTTFQ

-148 PFVHKDSYKSHI
+148 PFVHKDSYKTHI

-165 TEPHDE
+165 TAPHDE

-274 PSKLKKTTIANIPS
+274 PSKLKKTTIENVPS

-313 MKKAEKGEKIKVN
+313 MKKAEKGEKIKIN
-326 EREATELLNVNSQEQ
+326 ERETVELLNVNSQEQ
-341 TQSNKQ
+341 AQRNMQ
-347 ENHDSKAVS
+347 ENQVSKAVS

-369 WTLVARPSEQKPFA
+369 WTLVARPNEQKPFA

-391 SFYFDSLKNP
+391 SMYFDSLKNP

-409 RTELAQKYYGI
+409 RTELVKKYYGL

-443 IDRVNVFRSKDQK
+443 IDRVNVFRTKDQK

-501 TLNNIKKEGTKQTQE
+501 TLNNIKKEGTKQAQE

-521 KKEQS
+521 TKEQS
-526 KEAEVT
+526 KQSEVSHDT
-532 HHAGEKNIPPIMKE
+532 AEKNIPPIME
-546 YENLKNQYK
+546 QYK
-555 DTVLLFRKGNHY
+555 ALKKNYSDALLLFRKGNY
-567 EAYADDAVTV
+567 YIAYSDDAVTL
-577 SQKLDLKMETDKH
+577 SKKLDLEIKTEKN
-590 HYEDSKTPLRSTSF
+590 HYENEKTPLRSASF
-604 KQSELDV
+604 PASSLDGN
-611 FLPKLIRNN
+611 LPKLIRSGS
-620 LRIAIC
+620 RVAIC
-626 APIEEPL
+626 TPNEEEQ
-633 KIPRP
+633 KIPKPSRQDP
-638 TPEAETQTKS
+638 PKEQEQKES
-648 LEENETIVSRPSMHR
+648 IVSRPSMHR

>member
-10 GIERQKEVLIEA
+10 GLERQKEVLIEA

-66 DFKSNAYTTFQ
+66 NFKSNAYTTFQ

-148 PFVHKDSYKSHI
+148 PFVHKDSYKTHI

-165 TEPHDE
+165 TAPHDE

-274 PSKLKKTTIANIPS
+274 PSKLKKTTIENVPS

-326 EREATELLNVNSQEQ
+326 ERETVELLNVNSQEQ
-341 TQSNKQ
+341 AQRNTQ
-347 ENHDSKAVS
+347 ENQVSKAVS

-369 WTLVARPSEQKPFA
+369 WTLVARPNEQKPFA

-391 SFYFDSLKNP
+391 SMYFDSLKNP

-409 RTELAQKYYGI
+409 RTELAQKYYGL

-443 IDRVNVFRSKDQK
+443 IDRVNVFRTKDQK

-501 TLNNIKKEGTKQTQE
+501 TLNNIKKEGTKQAQE

-521 KKEQS
+521 TKKQS
-526 KEAEVT
+526 KQSEVSHDT
-532 HHAGEKNIPPIMKE
+532 AEKNIPPIME
-546 YENLKNQYK
+546 QYK
-555 DTVLLFRKGNHY
+555 ALKKNYSDALLLFRKGNY
-567 EAYADDAVTV
+567 YIAYSDDAVTL
-577 SQKLDLKMETDKH
+577 SKKLDLEIKTEKN
-590 HYEDSKTPLRSTSF
+590 HYENEKTPLRSASF
-604 KQSELDV
+604 PASSLDGN
-611 FLPKLIRNN
+611 LPKLIRSGS
-620 LRIAIC
+620 RVAIC
-626 APIEEPL
+626 TPNEEEQ
-633 KIPRP
+633 KIPKPSRQDP
-638 TPEAETQTKS
+638 PKEQEQKES
-648 LEENETIVSRPSMHR
+648 IVSRPSMHR

>member
-1 METEYIKKT
+1 METEYIKRT
-10 GIERQKEVLIEA
+10 GLERQKEVLIEA

-66 DFKSNAYTTFQ
+66 NFKSNAYTTFQ
-77 NLQANNAAIRRGQ
+77 NLQANDAAIRRGQ

-105 IANPENKITKDSF
+105 IVNPENKITKDSF

-148 PFVHKDSYKSHI
+148 PFVHKDSYKMHI

-165 TEPHDE
+165 TAPHDE

-274 PSKLKKTTIANIPS
+274 PSKLKKTTIENVPS

-326 EREATELLNVNSQEQ
+326 ERETVELLNVNSQEQ
-341 TQSNKQ
+341 AQRNTQ
-347 ENHDSKAVS
+347 ENQVSKAVS

-369 WTLVARPSEQKPFA
+369 WTLVARPNEQKPFA

-391 SFYFDSLKNP
+391 SMYFDSLKNP

-409 RTELAQKYYGI
+409 RTELAQKYYGL

-443 IDRVNVFRSKDQK
+443 IDRVNVFRTKDQK

-501 TLNNIKKEGTKQTQE
+501 TLNNIKKEGTKQAQE

-521 KKEQS
+521 TKEQS
-526 KEAEVT
+526 KQSEVSHDT
-532 HHAGEKNIPPIMKE
+532 AEKNIPPIME
-546 YENLKNQYK
+546 QYK
-555 DTVLLFRKGNHY
+555 ALKKNYSDALLLFRKGNY
-567 EAYADDAVTV
+567 YIAYSDDAVTL
-577 SQKLDLKMETDKH
+577 SKKLDLEIKTEKN
-590 HYEDSKTPLRSTSF
+590 HYENEKTPLRSASF
-604 KQSELDV
+604 PASSLDGN
-611 FLPKLIRNN
+611 LPKLIRSGS
-620 LRIAIC
+620 RVAIC
-626 APIEEPL
+626 TPNEEEQ
-633 KIPRP
+633 KIPKPSRQDP
-638 TPEAETQTKS
+638 PKEQEQKES
-648 LEENETIVSRPSMHR
+648 IVSRPSMHR

>member
-10 GIERQKEVLIEA
+10 GLERQKEVLIEA

-66 DFKSNAYTTFQ
+66 NFKSNAYTTFQ

-148 PFVHKDSYKSHI
+148 PFVHKDSYKTHI

-165 TEPHDE
+165 TAPHDE

-198 VAHYDANRDLIHI
+198 IAHYDANRDLIHI

-274 PSKLKKTTIANIPS
+274 PSKLKKTTIENVPS

-326 EREATELLNVNSQEQ
+326 ERETVELLNVNSQEQ
-341 TQSNKQ
+341 AQRNTQ
-347 ENHDSKAVS
+347 ENQVSKAVS

-369 WTLVARPSEQKPFA
+369 WTLVARPNEQKPFA

-391 SFYFDSLKNP
+391 SMYFDSLKNP

-409 RTELAQKYYGI
+409 RTELAQKYYGL

-443 IDRVNVFRSKDQK
+443 IDRVNVFRTKDQK

-501 TLNNIKKEGTKQTQE
+501 TLNNIKKEGTKQAQE

-521 KKEQS
+521 TKEQS
-526 KEAEVT
+526 KQSEVSHDT
-532 HHAGEKNIPPIMKE
+532 AEKNIPPIME
-546 YENLKNQYK
+546 QYK
-555 DTVLLFRKGNHY
+555 ALKKNYSDALLLFRKGNY
-567 EAYADDAVTV
+567 YIAYSDDAVTL
-577 SQKLDLKMETDKH
+577 SKKLDLEIKTEKN
-590 HYEDSKTPLRSTSF
+590 HYENEKTPLRSASF
-604 KQSELDV
+604 PASSLDGN
-611 FLPKLIRNN
+611 LPKLIRSGS
-620 LRIAIC
+620 RVAIC
-626 APIEEPL
+626 TPNEEEQ
-633 KIPRP
+633 KIPKPSRQDP
-638 TPEAETQTKS
+638 PKEQEQKES
-648 LEENETIVSRPSMHR
+648 IVSRPSMHR

>member
-10 GIERQKEVLIEA
+10 GLERQKEVLIEA

-66 DFKSNAYTTFQ
+66 NFKSNAYTTFQ

-148 PFVHKDSYKSHI
+148 PFVHKDSYKTHI

-165 TEPHDE
+165 TAPHDE

-274 PSKLKKTTIANIPS
+274 PSKLKKTTIENVPS

-326 EREATELLNVNSQEQ
+326 ERETVELLNVNSQEQ
-341 TQSNKQ
+341 AQRNTQ
-347 ENHDSKAVS
+347 ENQVSKAVS

-369 WTLVARPSEQKPFA
+369 WTLVARPNEQKPFA

-391 SFYFDSLKNP
+391 SMYFDSLKNP

-409 RTELAQKYYGI
+409 RTELAQKYYGL

-429 DIFNTGATQENIEK
+429 DIFYTGATQENIEK
-443 IDRVNVFRSKDQK
+443 IDRVNVFRTKDQK

-501 TLNNIKKEGTKQTQE
+501 TLNNIKKEGTKQAQE

-521 KKEQS
+521 TKEQS
-526 KEAEVT
+526 KQSEVSHDT
-532 HHAGEKNIPPIMKE
+532 AEKNIPPIME
-546 YENLKNQYK
+546 QYK
-555 DTVLLFRKGNHY
+555 VLKKNYSDALLLFRKGNY
-567 EAYADDAVTV
+567 YIAYSDDAVTL
-577 SQKLDLKMETDKH
+577 SKKLDLEIKTEKN
-590 HYEDSKTPLRSTSF
+590 HYENEKTPLRSASF
-604 KQSELDV
+604 PASSLDGN
-611 FLPKLIRNN
+611 LPKLIRSGS
-620 LRIAIC
+620 RVAIC
-626 APIEEPL
+626 TPNEEEQ
-633 KIPRP
+633 KIPKPSRQDP
-638 TPEAETQTKS
+638 PKEQEQKES
-648 LEENETIVSRPSMHR
+648 IVSRPSMHR

>member
-10 GIERQKEVLIEA
+10 GLERQKEVLIEA

-66 DFKSNAYTTFQ
+66 NFKSNAYTTFQ

-148 PFVHKDSYKSHI
+148 PFVHKDSYKTHI

-165 TEPHDE
+165 TAPHDE

-237 PQRLNREGTMSSDKE
+237 PQRLYREGTMSSDKE

-274 PSKLKKTTIANIPS
+274 PSKLKKTTIENVPS

-313 MKKAEKGEKIKVN
+313 MKKAEKGEKIKIN
-326 EREATELLNVNSQEQ
+326 ERETVELLNVNSQEQ
-341 TQSNKQ
+341 AQRNMQ
-347 ENHDSKAVS
+347 ENQVSKAVS

-369 WTLVARPSEQKPFA
+369 WTLVARPNEQKPFA

-391 SFYFDSLKNP
+391 SMYFDSLKNP
-401 NKEEGVSI
+401 NKEEGVII
-409 RTELAQKYYGI
+409 RTELAQKYYGL

-443 IDRVNVFRSKDQK
+443 IDRVNVFRTKDQK

-501 TLNNIKKEGTKQTQE
+501 TLNNIKKEGTKQAQE

-521 KKEQS
+521 TKEQS
-526 KEAEVT
+526 KQSEVSHDT
-532 HHAGEKNIPPIMKE
+532 AEKNIPPIME
-546 YENLKNQYK
+546 QYK
-555 DTVLLFRKGNHY
+555 ALKKNYSDALLLFRKGNY
-567 EAYADDAVTV
+567 YIAYSDDAVTL
-577 SQKLDLKMETDKH
+577 SKKLDLEIKTEKN
-590 HYEDSKTPLRSTSF
+590 HYENEKTPLRSASF
-604 KQSELDV
+604 PASSLDGN
-611 FLPKLIRNN
+611 LPKLIRSGS
-620 LRIAIC
+620 RVAIC
-626 APIEEPL
+626 TPNEEEQ
-633 KIPRP
+633 KIPKPSRQDP
-638 TPEAETQTKS
+638 PKEQEQKES
-648 LEENETIVSRPSMHR
+648 IVSRPSMHR

>member
-10 GIERQKEVLIEA
+10 GLERQKEVLIEA

-66 DFKSNAYTTFQ
+66 NFKSNAYTTFQ

-148 PFVHKDSYKSHI
+148 PFVHKDSYKTHI

-165 TEPHDE
+165 TAPHDE

-198 VAHYDANRDLIHI
+198 VAHYDANRDLIYI

-274 PSKLKKTTIANIPS
+274 PSKLKKTTIENVPS

-313 MKKAEKGEKIKVN
+313 MKKAEKGEKIKIN
-326 EREATELLNVNSQEQ
+326 ERETVELLNVNSQEQ
-341 TQSNKQ
+341 AQRNMQ
-347 ENHDSKAVS
+347 ENQVSKAVS

-369 WTLVARPSEQKPFA
+369 WTLVARPNEQKPFA

-391 SFYFDSLKNP
+391 SMYFDSLKNP

-409 RTELAQKYYGI
+409 RTELAQKYYGL

-443 IDRVNVFRSKDQK
+443 IDRVNVFRTKDQK

-501 TLNNIKKEGTKQTQE
+501 TLNNIKKEGTKQAQE

-521 KKEQS
+521 TKEQS
-526 KEAEVT
+526 KQSEVSHDT
-532 HHAGEKNIPPIMKE
+532 AEKNIPPIME
-546 YENLKNQYK
+546 QYK
-555 DTVLLFRKGNHY
+555 ALKKNYSDALLLFRKGNY
-567 EAYADDAVTV
+567 YIAYSDDAVTL
-577 SQKLDLKMETDKH
+577 SKKLDLEIKTEKN
-590 HYEDSKTPLRSTSF
+590 HYENEKTPLRSASF
-604 KQSELDV
+604 PASSLDGN
-611 FLPKLIRNN
+611 LPKLIRSGS
-620 LRIAIC
+620 RVAIC
-626 APIEEPL
+626 TPNEEEQ
-633 KIPRP
+633 KIPKPSRQDP
-638 TPEAETQTKS
+638 PKEQEQKES
-648 LEENETIVSRPSMHR
+648 IVSRPSMHR

>member
-1 METEYIKKT
+1 METEYIKRT
-10 GIERQKEVLIEA
+10 GLERQKEVLIEA

-66 DFKSNAYTTFQ
+66 NFKSNAYTTFQ

-148 PFVHKDSYKSHI
+148 PFVHKDSYKTHI

-165 TEPHDE
+165 TAPHDE

-274 PSKLKKTTIANIPS
+274 PSKLKKTTIENVPS

-326 EREATELLNVNSQEQ
+326 ERETVELLNVNSQEQ
-341 TQSNKQ
+341 AQRNTQ
-347 ENHDSKAVS
+347 ENQVSKAVS

-369 WTLVARPSEQKPFA
+369 WTLVARPNEQKPFA

-391 SFYFDSLKNP
+391 SMYFDSLKNP

-409 RTELAQKYYGI
+409 RTELAQKYYVL

-443 IDRVNVFRSKDQK
+443 IDRVNVFRTKDQK

-501 TLNNIKKEGTKQTQE
+501 TLNNIKKEGTKQAQE

-521 KKEQS
+521 TKEQS
-526 KEAEVT
+526 KQSEVSHDT
-532 HHAGEKNIPPIMKE
+532 AEKNIPPIME
-546 YENLKNQYK
+546 QYK
-555 DTVLLFRKGNHY
+555 ALKKNYSDALLLFRKGNY
-567 EAYADDAVTV
+567 YIAYSDDAVTL
-577 SQKLDLKMETDKH
+577 SKKLDLEIKTEKN
-590 HYEDSKTPLRSTSF
+590 HYENEKTPLRSASF
-604 KQSELDV
+604 PASSLDGN
-611 FLPKLIRNN
+611 LQKLIRSGS
-620 LRIAIC
+620 RVAIC
-626 APIEEPL
+626 TPNEEEQ
-633 KIPRP
+633 KIPKPSRQDP
-638 TPEAETQTKS
+638 PKEQEQKES
-648 LEENETIVSRPSMHR
+648 IVSRPSMHR

>member
-10 GIERQKEVLIEA
+10 GLERQKEVLIEA

-66 DFKSNAYTTFQ
+66 NFKSNAYTTFQ

-148 PFVHKDSYKSHI
+148 PFVHKDSYKTHI

-165 TEPHDE
+165 TAPHDE

-252 KQARESLVEDLVS
+252 KQTRESLVEDLVS

-274 PSKLKKTTIANIPS
+274 PSKLKKTTIENVPS

-326 EREATELLNVNSQEQ
+326 EREAEELLNVNSQEQ
-341 TQSNKQ
+341 AQRNTQ
-347 ENHDSKAVS
+347 ENQVSKAVS

-369 WTLVARPSEQKPFA
+369 WTLVARPNEQKPFA

-391 SFYFDSLKNP
+391 SMYFDSLKNP

-409 RTELAQKYYGI
+409 RTELAQKYYGL

-443 IDRVNVFRSKDQK
+443 IDRVNVFRTKDQK

-501 TLNNIKKEGTKQTQE
+501 TLNNIKKEGTKQAQE

-521 KKEQS
+521 TKEQS
-526 KEAEVT
+526 KQSEVSHDT
-532 HHAGEKNIPPIMKE
+532 AEKNIPPIME
-546 YENLKNQYK
+546 QYK
-555 DTVLLFRKGNHY
+555 ALKKNYSDALLLFRKGNY
-567 EAYADDAVTV
+567 YIAYSDDAVTL
-577 SQKLDLKMETDKH
+577 SKKLDLEIKTEKN
-590 HYEDSKTPLRSTSF
+590 HYENEKTPLRSASF
-604 KQSELDV
+604 PASSLDGN
-611 FLPKLIRNN
+611 LPKLIRSGS
-620 LRIAIC
+620 RVAIC
-626 APIEEPL
+626 TPNEEEQ
-633 KIPRP
+633 KIPKPSRQDP
-638 TPEAETQTKS
+638 PKEQEQKES
-648 LEENETIVSRPSMHR
+648 IVSRPSMHR

>member
-1 METEYIKKT
+1 METEYIKRT
-10 GIERQKEVLIEA
+10 GLERQKEVLIEA

-66 DFKSNAYTTFQ
+66 NFKSNAYTTFQ

-148 PFVHKDSYKSHI
+148 PFVHKDSYKTHI

-165 TEPHDE
+165 TAPHDE

-274 PSKLKKTTIANIPS
+274 PSKLKKTTIENVPS

-326 EREATELLNVNSQEQ
+326 ERETVELLNVNSQEQ
-341 TQSNKQ
+341 AQRNTQ
-347 ENHDSKAVS
+347 ENQVSKAVS

-369 WTLVARPSEQKPFA
+369 WTLVARPNEQKPFA

-391 SFYFDSLKNP
+391 SMYFDSLKNP

-409 RTELAQKYYGI
+409 RTELAQKYYVL

-443 IDRVNVFRSKDQK
+443 IDRVNVFRTKDQK

-495 ASLYAE
+495 ASLYTE
-501 TLNNIKKEGTKQTQE
+501 TLNNIKKEGTKQAQE

-521 KKEQS
+521 TKEQS
-526 KEAEVT
+526 KQSEVSHDT
-532 HHAGEKNIPPIMKE
+532 AEKNIPPIME
-546 YENLKNQYK
+546 QYK
-555 DTVLLFRKGNHY
+555 ALKKNYSDALLLFRKGNY
-567 EAYADDAVTV
+567 YIAYSDDAVTL
-577 SQKLDLKMETDKH
+577 SKKLDLEIKTEKN
-590 HYEDSKTPLRSTSF
+590 HYENEKTPLRSASF
-604 KQSELDV
+604 PASSLDGN
-611 FLPKLIRNN
+611 LPKLIRSGS
-620 LRIAIC
+620 RVAIC
-626 APIEEPL
+626 TPNEEEQ
-633 KIPRP
+633 KIPKPSRQDP
-638 TPEAETQTKS
+638 PKEQEQKES
-648 LEENETIVSRPSMHR
+648 IVSRPSMHR

>member
-10 GIERQKEVLIEA
+10 GLERQKEVLIEA

-66 DFKSNAYTTFQ
+66 NFKSNAYTTFQ

-148 PFVHKDSYKSHI
+148 PFVHKDSYKTHI

-165 TEPHDE
+165 TAPHDE

-274 PSKLKKTTIANIPS
+274 PSNLKKTTIENVPS

-326 EREATELLNVNSQEQ
+326 ERETVELLNVNSQEQ
-341 TQSNKQ
+341 AQRNTQ
-347 ENHDSKAVS
+347 ENQVSKAVS

-369 WTLVARPSEQKPFA
+369 WTLVARPNEQKPFA

-391 SFYFDSLKNP
+391 SMYFDSLKNP

-409 RTELAQKYYGI
+409 RTELAQKYYGL

-443 IDRVNVFRSKDQK
+443 IDRVNVFRTKDQK

-501 TLNNIKKEGTKQTQE
+501 TLNNIKKEGTKQAQE

-521 KKEQS
+521 TKEQS
-526 KEAEVT
+526 KQSEVSHDT
-532 HHAGEKNIPPIMKE
+532 AEKNIPPIME
-546 YENLKNQYK
+546 QYK
-555 DTVLLFRKGNHY
+555 ALKKNYSDALLLFRKGNY
-567 EAYADDAVTV
+567 YIAYSDDAVTL
-577 SQKLDLKMETDKH
+577 SKKLDLEIKTEKN
-590 HYEDSKTPLRSTSF
+590 HYENEKTPLRSASF
-604 KQSELDV
+604 PASSLDGN
-611 FLPKLIRNN
+611 LPKLIRSGS
-620 LRIAIC
+620 RVAIC
-626 APIEEPL
+626 TPNEEEQ
-633 KIPRP
+633 KIPKPSRQDP
-638 TPEAETQTKS
+638 PKEQEQKES
-648 LEENETIVSRPSMHR
+648 IVSRPSMHR

>member
-10 GIERQKEVLIEA
+10 GLERQKEILIEA

-66 DFKSNAYTTFQ
+66 NFKSNAYTTFQ

-148 PFVHKDSYKSHI
+148 PFVHKDSYKTHI

-165 TEPHDE
+165 TAPHDE

-274 PSKLKKTTIANIPS
+274 PSKLKKTTIENVPS

-313 MKKAEKGEKIKVN
+313 MKKAEKGEKIKIN
-326 EREATELLNVNSQEQ
+326 ERETVELLNVNSQEQ
-341 TQSNKQ
+341 AQRNMQ
-347 ENHDSKAVS
+347 ENQVSKAVS

-369 WTLVARPSEQKPFA
+369 WTLVARPNEQKPFA

-391 SFYFDSLKNP
+391 SMYFDSLKNP

-409 RTELAQKYYGI
+409 RTELAQKYYGL

-443 IDRVNVFRSKDQK
+443 IDRVNVFRTKDQK

-501 TLNNIKKEGTKQTQE
+501 TLNNIKKEGTKQAQE

-521 KKEQS
+521 TKEQS
-526 KEAEVT
+526 KQSEVSHDT
-532 HHAGEKNIPPIMKE
+532 AEKNIPPIME
-546 YENLKNQYK
+546 QYK
-555 DTVLLFRKGNHY
+555 ALKKNYSDALLLFRKGNY
-567 EAYADDAVTV
+567 YIAYSDDAVTL
-577 SQKLDLKMETDKH
+577 SKKLDLEIKTEKN
-590 HYEDSKTPLRSTSF
+590 HYENEKTPLRSASF
-604 KQSELDV
+604 PASSLDGN
-611 FLPKLIRNN
+611 LPKLIRSGS
-620 LRIAIC
+620 RVAIC
-626 APIEEPL
+626 TPNEEEQ
-633 KIPRP
+633 KIPKPSRQDP
-638 TPEAETQTKS
+638 PKEQEQKES
-648 LEENETIVSRPSMHR
+648 IVSRPSMHR

>member
-10 GIERQKEVLIEA
+10 GLERQKEVLIEA

-66 DFKSNAYTTFQ
+66 NFKSNAYTTFQ

-105 IANPENKITKDSF
+105 IVNPENKITKDSF

-148 PFVHKDSYKSHI
+148 PFVHKDSYKTHI

-165 TEPHDE
+165 TAPHDE

-274 PSKLKKTTIANIPS
+274 PSKLKKTTIENVPS

-313 MKKAEKGEKIKVN
+313 MKKAEKGEKIN
-326 EREATELLNVNSQEQ
+326 ERETVELLNVNSQEQ
-341 TQSNKQ
+341 AQRNMQ
-347 ENHDSKAVS
+347 ENQVSKAVS

-369 WTLVARPSEQKPFA
+369 WTLVARPNEQKPFA

-391 SFYFDSLKNP
+391 SMYFDSLKNP

-409 RTELAQKYYGI
+409 RTELAQKYYGL

-443 IDRVNVFRSKDQK
+443 IDRVNVFRTKDQK

-501 TLNNIKKEGTKQTQE
+501 TLNNIKKEGTKQAQE

-521 KKEQS
+521 TKEQS
-526 KEAEVT
+526 KQSEVSHDT
-532 HHAGEKNIPPIMKE
+532 AEKNIPPIME
-546 YENLKNQYK
+546 QYK
-555 DTVLLFRKGNHY
+555 ALKKNYSDALLLFRKGNY
-567 EAYADDAVTV
+567 YIAYSDDAVTL
-577 SQKLDLKMETDKH
+577 SKKLDLEIKTEKN
-590 HYEDSKTPLRSTSF
+590 HYENEKTPLRSASF
-604 KQSELDV
+604 PASSLDGN
-611 FLPKLIRNN
+611 LPKLIRSGS
-620 LRIAIC
+620 RVAIC
-626 APIEEPL
+626 TPNEEEQ
-633 KIPRP
+633 KIPKPSRQDP
-638 TPEAETQTKS
+638 PKEQEQKES
-648 LEENETIVSRPSMHR
+648 IVSRPSMHR

>member
-10 GIERQKEVLIEA
+10 GLERQKEVLIEA

-66 DFKSNAYTTFQ
+66 NFKSNAYTTFQ

-148 PFVHKDSYKSHI
+148 PFVHKDSYKTHI

-165 TEPHDE
+165 TAPHDE

-198 VAHYDANRDLIHI
+198 VAHYAANRDLIHI

-274 PSKLKKTTIANIPS
+274 PSKLKKTTIENVPS

-313 MKKAEKGEKIKVN
+313 MKKAEKGEKIKIN
-326 EREATELLNVNSQEQ
+326 ERETVELLNVNSQEQ
-341 TQSNKQ
+341 AQRNMQ
-347 ENHDSKAVS
+347 ENQVSKAVS

-369 WTLVARPSEQKPFA
+369 WTLVARPNEQKPFA

-391 SFYFDSLKNP
+391 SMYFDSLKNP

-409 RTELAQKYYGI
+409 RTELAQKYYGL

-443 IDRVNVFRSKDQK
+443 IDRVNVFRTKDQK

-501 TLNNIKKEGTKQTQE
+501 TLNNIKKEGTKQAQE

-521 KKEQS
+521 TKEQS
-526 KEAEVT
+526 KQSEVSHDT
-532 HHAGEKNIPPIMKE
+532 AEKNIPPIME
-546 YENLKNQYK
+546 QYK
-555 DTVLLFRKGNHY
+555 ALKKNYSDALLLFRKGNY
-567 EAYADDAVTV
+567 YIAYSDDAVTL
-577 SQKLDLKMETDKH
+577 SKKLDLEIKTEKN
-590 HYEDSKTPLRSTSF
+590 HYENEKTPLRSASF
-604 KQSELDV
+604 PASSLDGN
-611 FLPKLIRNN
+611 LPKLIRSGS
-620 LRIAIC
+620 RVAIC
-626 APIEEPL
+626 TPNEEEQ
-633 KIPRP
+633 KIPKPSRQDP
-638 TPEAETQTKS
+638 PKEQEQKES
-648 LEENETIVSRPSMHR
+648 IVSRPSMHR

>member
-10 GIERQKEVLIEA
+10 GLERQKEVLIEA

-66 DFKSNAYTTFQ
+66 NFKSNAYTTFQ

-148 PFVHKDSYKSHI
+148 PFVHKDSYKTHI

-165 TEPHDE
+165 TAPHDE

-222 YVQAVTREIVRATGV
+222 YVQAVTREIVHATGV

-274 PSKLKKTTIANIPS
+274 PSKLKKTTIENVPS

-313 MKKAEKGEKIKVN
+313 MKKAEKGEKIKIN
-326 EREATELLNVNSQEQ
+326 ERETVELLNVNSQEQ
-341 TQSNKQ
+341 AQRNMQ
-347 ENHDSKAVS
+347 ENQVSKAVS

-369 WTLVARPSEQKPFA
+369 WTLVARPNEQKPFA

-391 SFYFDSLKNP
+391 SMYFDSLKNP

-409 RTELAQKYYGI
+409 RTELAQKYYGL

-443 IDRVNVFRSKDQK
+443 IDRVNVFRTKDQK

-501 TLNNIKKEGTKQTQE
+501 TLNNIKKEGTKQAQE

-521 KKEQS
+521 TKEQS
-526 KEAEVT
+526 KQSEVSHDT
-532 HHAGEKNIPPIMKE
+532 AEKNIPPIME
-546 YENLKNQYK
+546 QYK
-555 DTVLLFRKGNHY
+555 ALKKNYSDALLLFRKGNY
-567 EAYADDAVTV
+567 YIAYSDDAVTL
-577 SQKLDLKMETDKH
+577 SKKLDLEIKTEKN
-590 HYEDSKTPLRSTSF
+590 HYENEKTPLRSASF
-604 KQSELDV
+604 PASSLDGN
-611 FLPKLIRNN
+611 LPKLIRSGS
-620 LRIAIC
+620 RVAIC
-626 APIEEPL
+626 TPNEEEQ
-633 KIPRP
+633 KIPKPSRQDP
-638 TPEAETQTKS
+638 PKEQEQKES
-648 LEENETIVSRPSMHR
+648 IVSRPSMHR

>member
-10 GIERQKEVLIEA
+10 GLERQKEVLIEA

-66 DFKSNAYTTFQ
+66 NFKSNAYTTFQ

-148 PFVHKDSYKSHI
+148 PFVHKDSYKTHI

-165 TEPHDE
+165 TAPHDE

-274 PSKLKKTTIANIPS
+274 PSKLKKTTIENVPS

-313 MKKAEKGEKIKVN
+313 MKKAEKGEKIKIN
-326 EREATELLNVNSQEQ
+326 ERETVELLNVNSQEQ
-341 TQSNKQ
+341 AQRNMQ
-347 ENHDSKAVS
+347 ENQVSKAVS

-369 WTLVARPSEQKPFA
+369 WTLVARPNEQKPFA

-391 SFYFDSLKNP
+391 SMYFDSLKNP

-409 RTELAQKYYGI
+409 RTELAQKYYGL

-443 IDRVNVFRSKDQK
+443 IDRVNVFRTKDQK

-501 TLNNIKKEGTKQTQE
+501 TLNNIKKEGTKQAQE

-521 KKEQS
+521 TKEQS
-526 KEAEVT
+526 KQSEVAHDT
-532 HHAGEKNIPPIMKE
+532 AEKNIPPIME
-546 YENLKNQYK
+546 QYK
-555 DTVLLFRKGNHY
+555 ALKKNYSDALLLFRKGNY
-567 EAYADDAVTV
+567 YIAYSDDAVTL
-577 SQKLDLKMETDKH
+577 SKKLDLEIKTEKN
-590 HYEDSKTPLRSTSF
+590 HYENEKTPLRSASF
-604 KQSELDV
+604 PASSLDGN
-611 FLPKLIRNN
+611 LPKLIRSGS
-620 LRIAIC
+620 RVAIC
-626 APIEEPL
+626 TPNEEEQ
-633 KIPRP
+633 KIPKPSRQDP
-638 TPEAETQTKS
+638 PKEQEQKES
-648 LEENETIVSRPSMHR
+648 IVSRPSMHR

>member
-1 METEYIKKT
+1 METEYIKRT
-10 GIERQKEVLIEA
+10 GLERQKEVLIEA

-66 DFKSNAYTTFQ
+66 NFKSNAYTTFQ
-77 NLQANNAAIRRGQ
+77 NLQANDAAIRRGQ

-105 IANPENKITKDSF
+105 IVNPENKITKDSF

-148 PFVHKDSYKSHI
+148 PFVHKDSYKTHI

-165 TEPHDE
+165 TAPHDE

-274 PSKLKKTTIANIPS
+274 PSKLKKTTIENVPS

-326 EREATELLNVNSQEQ
+326 ERETVELLNVNSQEQ
-341 TQSNKQ
+341 AQRNTQ
-347 ENHDSKAVS
+347 ENQVSKAVS

-369 WTLVARPSEQKPFA
+369 WTLVARPNEQKPFA

-391 SFYFDSLKNP
+391 SMYFDSLKNP

-409 RTELAQKYYGI
+409 RTELAQKYYGL

-443 IDRVNVFRSKDQK
+443 IDRVNVFRTKDQK

-501 TLNNIKKEGTKQTQE
+501 TLNNIKKEGTKQAQE

-521 KKEQS
+521 TKEQS
-526 KEAEVT
+526 KQSEVSHDT
-532 HHAGEKNIPPIMKE
+532 AEKNIPPIME
-546 YENLKNQYK
+546 QYK
-555 DTVLLFRKGNHY
+555 ALKKNYSDALLLFRKGNY
-567 EAYADDAVTV
+567 YIAYSDDAVTL
-577 SQKLDLKMETDKH
+577 SKKLDLEIKTEKN
-590 HYEDSKTPLRSTSF
+590 HYENEKTPLRSASF
-604 KQSELDV
+604 PASSLDGN
-611 FLPKLIRNN
+611 LPKLIRSGS
-620 LRIAIC
+620 RVAIC
-626 APIEEPL
+626 TPNEEEQ
-633 KIPRP
+633 KIPKPSRQDP
-638 TPEAETQTKS
+638 PKEQEQKES
-648 LEENETIVSRPSMHR
+648 IVSRPSMHR

>member
-10 GIERQKEVLIEA
+10 GLERQKEVLIEA

-66 DFKSNAYTTFQ
+66 NFKSNAYTTFQ

-148 PFVHKDSYKSHI
+148 PFVHKDSYKTHI

-165 TEPHDE
+165 TAPHDE

-274 PSKLKKTTIANIPS
+274 PSKLKKTTIENVPS

-326 EREATELLNVNSQEQ
+326 ERETVELLNVNSQEQ
-341 TQSNKQ
+341 AQRNMQ
-347 ENHDSKAVS
+347 ENQVSKAVS

-369 WTLVARPSEQKPFA
+369 WTLVARPNEQKPFA

-391 SFYFDSLKNP
+391 SMYFDSLKNP

-409 RTELAQKYYGI
+409 RTELAQKYYGL

-443 IDRVNVFRSKDQK
+443 IDRVNVFRTKDQK

-501 TLNNIKKEGTKQTQE
+501 TLNNIKKEGTKQAQE

-521 KKEQS
+521 TKEQS
-526 KEAEVT
+526 KQSEVSHDT
-532 HHAGEKNIPPIMKE
+532 AEKNIPPIME
-546 YENLKNQYK
+546 QYK
-555 DTVLLFRKGNHY
+555 ALKKNYSDALLLFHKGNY
-567 EAYADDAVTV
+567 YIAYSDDAVTL
-577 SQKLDLKMETDKH
+577 SKKLDLEIKTEKN
-590 HYEDSKTPLRSTSF
+590 HYENEKTPLRSASF
-604 KQSELDV
+604 PASSLDGN
-611 FLPKLIRNN
+611 LPKLIRSGS
-620 LRIAIC
+620 RVAIC
-626 APIEEPL
+626 TPNEEEQ
-633 KIPRP
+633 KIPKPSRQDP
-638 TPEAETQTKS
+638 PKEQEQKES
-648 LEENETIVSRPSMHR
+648 IVSRPSMHR